1 MGTDVVGKLPGEVT
15 IVIENELECMNHDA
29 HKLHHLQCGQVLL
42 PPEEP
47 KGTQKETKWLVN
59 SSITMSCNTSPWKA
73 FRHSLKM
80 LSKFHIFMGQN
91 ESKFPKGYWVG
102 QNKQKGQKGPRFHIP
117 NH

>member
-47 KGTQKETKWLVN
+47 THKK
-59 SSITMSCNTSPWKA
+59 
-73 FRHSLKM
+73 
-80 LSKFHIFMGQN
+80 
-91 ESKFPKGYWVG
+91 
-102 QNKQKGQKGPRFHIP
+102 IP
-117 NH
+117 NGYLTAALLCPATQVPGKPSDTA